1 MEKYTSDRNRSAKA
15 VSAPIVSLS
24 FCFLLSFQ
32 RATNL
37 SELSQ
42 SLLYPL
48 LYCRIRRNTISDI
61 KKSNKKT
68 GTLFGLS
75 QQLFLVKTIG
85 FFGSSFY
92 QISIHRMLEP
102 LFRNTYQQFHGSKHV
117 YLFSTSVNNLERISY
132 KSGTRREYPFFMR
145 IKIETLRL
153 WECSFGHLFYLCFL
167 I

>member
-1 MEKYTSDRNRSAKA
+1 MEKCTSDRSRSVKA

-37 SELSQ
+37 SEFPQ
-42 SLLYPL
+42 SLLHSL
-48 LYCRIRRNTISDI
+48 LYRRIAGNAISYI
-61 KKSNKKT
+61 KKSNKKAE
-68 GTLFGLS
+68 TLFGLS
-75 QQLFLVKTIG
+75 QQLVLVKTIS

-92 QISIHRMLEP
+92 KIPVYRMLEP

-117 YLFSTSVNNLERISY
+117 YLFSTGINNLERISY

-145 IKIETLRL
+145 IKIKTLRL
-153 WECSFGHLFYLCFL
+153 WECSFGHLFTYAS
-167 I
+167 